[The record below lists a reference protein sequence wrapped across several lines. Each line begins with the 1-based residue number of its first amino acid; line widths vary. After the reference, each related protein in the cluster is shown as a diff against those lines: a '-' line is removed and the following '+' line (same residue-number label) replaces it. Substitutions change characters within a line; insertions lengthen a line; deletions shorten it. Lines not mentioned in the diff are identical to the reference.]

1 MASDKSDN
9 GTMDSE
15 SEITLGLL
23 NAVHENSGVTQRSV
37 ARDLGIALGLTNAYL
52 KRCIRK
58 GYIKVRQ
65 IPSNRYA
72 YYLTPQGFA
81 EKARLTTE
89 YLSCSFTFF
98 REARQQ
104 CAAALGRCS
113 AQGWSRVALA
123 GAGDLAEIATL
134 CARDTNVSLLAVI
147 DPAAAGGDHAGLPV
161 AASPGDIDRLDAV
174 IVTDLTAPQDTFDA
188 LAAVMPA
195 ERILTPALLH
205 VVRQPLVAEDA
216 TP

>member
-1 MASDKSDN
+1 MASDKPNN

-23 NAVHENSGVTQRSV
+23 NAVHENSSVTQRSV

-65 IPSNRYA
+65 IPSKRYA

-104 CAAALGRCS
+104 CTAALDRCN
-113 AQGWSRVALA
+113 AQGWTRVALA
-123 GAGDLAEIATL
+123 GAGDLADIATL
-134 CARDTNVSLLAVI
+134 CAREAGVSLLAVI
-147 DPAAAGGDHAGLPV
+147 DPAAADGDHAGLPV
-161 AASPGDIDRLDAV
+161 VATPDAVENLDAV
-174 IVTDLTAPQDTFDA
+174 IVTDLTAPQNTFET
-188 LAAVMPA
+188 LAATMPA
-195 ERILTPALLH
+195 ERILTPALLQ
-205 VVRQPLVAEDA
+205 VVRHSSVDEDA
-216 TP
+216 AP

>member
-1 MASDKSDN
+1 MANDRSNN
-9 GTMDSE
+9 GTMDNE

-23 NAVHENSGVTQRSV
+23 NAVHENSSVTQRSV

-98 REARQQ
+98 RQARQQ
-104 CAAALGRCS
+104 CAAALDQCD
-113 AQGWSRVALA
+113 AHGWSRVAVA
-123 GAGDLAEIATL
+123 GGGDLAEIATL
-134 CARDTNVSLLAVI
+134 CARDTQVSLLAVI
-147 DPAAAGGDHAGLPV
+147 DPAPPEGDNAGLPV
-161 AASPGDIDRLDAV
+161 VASPKDVEGLQAV
-174 IVTDLTAPQDTFDA
+174 IVTDLRTPQETFEA
-188 LAAVMPA
+188 LSAAMPEA
-195 ERILTPALLH
+195 RILTPALLH
-205 VVRQPLVAEDA
+205 VVRHRRMAEDM
-216 TP
+216 PE